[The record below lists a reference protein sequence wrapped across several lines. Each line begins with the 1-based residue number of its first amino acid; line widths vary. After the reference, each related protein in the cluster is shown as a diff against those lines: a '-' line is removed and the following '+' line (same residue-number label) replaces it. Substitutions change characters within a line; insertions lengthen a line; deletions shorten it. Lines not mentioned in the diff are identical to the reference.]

1 MIVIFLLSI
10 CAHCTGVN
18 LLFMTLIYEPN
29 SATKGKPLKNI
40 FSEIH
45 TLEGNLTPQNWQQS

>member
-29 SATKGKPLKNI
+29 SATKINVNGSGVPRRNLNI
-40 FSEIH
+40 T
-45 TLEGNLTPQNWQQS
+45 TLLEPD